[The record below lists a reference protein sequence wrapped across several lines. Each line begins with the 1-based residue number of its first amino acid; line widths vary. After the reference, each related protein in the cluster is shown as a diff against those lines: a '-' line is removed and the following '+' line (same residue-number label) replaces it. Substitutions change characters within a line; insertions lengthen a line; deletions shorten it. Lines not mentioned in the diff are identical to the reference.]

1 MAVFDLGEKKSHEI
15 WELRSM
21 QAATLPV
28 KISLTKQRLRE
39 WVEHYGLDKV
49 YISFSGGKDSTVLL
63 HIAREMY
70 PSIKAVFF
78 DTGLEYPEIREFV
91 RSYENV
97 DWVRPDMNFRDVIA
111 KYGYPFISKEVGEC
125 VFGARKYLTKLQEE
139 LASRQSVSQSV
150 SPCRM
155 NITSADLR
163 EQANIRSLNIRSRGV
178 RLKLS

>member
-1 MAVFDLGEKKSHEI
+1 MVVFDLGEKKGHEI

-49 YISFSGGKDSTVLL
+49 FIAFSGGKDSTVLL

-70 PSIKAVFF
+70 PSIKAVFY

-91 RSYENV
+91 RS
-97 DWVRPDMNFRDVIA
+97 
-111 KYGYPFISKEVGEC
+111 
-125 VFGARKYLTKLQEE
+125 
-139 LASRQSVSQSV
+139 
-150 SPCRM
+150 
-155 NITSADLR
+155 
-163 EQANIRSLNIRSRGV
+163 
-178 RLKLS
+178 

>member
-1 MAVFDLGEKKSHEI
+1 
-15 WELRSM
+15 M

-49 YISFSGGKDSTVLL
+49 FISFSGGKDSTVLL

-97 DWVRPDMNFRDVIA
+97 DWVRPDMNFKDVIA

-150 SPCRM
+150 S
-155 NITSADLR
+155 
-163 EQANIRSLNIRSRGV
+163 QSLPYEYYFRRLTGTGEYKKPERTFEGGV
-178 RLKLS
+178 RRKVS